1 MELLMTKVCMTKDI
15 GVHGN
20 LFGGI
25 MLSWI
30 DEAAVAMAN
39 RICKSPNMVTRKM
52 TEILFE
58 RPVKVGYSINIYGK
72 PVSMGNTSLALNIEA
87 RRYNVYTEE
96 EAVVCTTTIVFVR
109 IDEEGNKIPIAG
121 EVKRKFEEMTSE
133 SPS

>member
-30 DEAAVAMAN
+30 DEAAVAMSN
-39 RICKSPNMVTRKM
+39 RICKTPNTVTRKM

-72 PVSMGNTSLALNIEA
+72 AVSMGNTSLALNLEA
-87 RRYNVYTEE
+87 RRYNVYTEQE
-96 EAVVCTTTIVFVR
+96 DIVCSTTIVFVR
-109 IDEEGNKIPIAG
+109 IDEDGNKIPIAG
-121 EVKRKFEEMTSE
+121 EVKRKFEAGKI
-133 SPS
+133 

>member
-1 MELLMTKVCMTKDI
+1 M
-15 GVHGN
+15 HGN

-58 RPVKVGYSINIYGK
+58 RPVKVGYSINIYGE
-72 PVSMGNTSLALNIEA
+72 PVSMGNTSLALNLEA

-96 EAVVCTTTIVFVR
+96 EEVVCSTTIVFVR

-121 EVKRKFEEMTSE
+121 EVKRRFEEMTSE

>member
-1 MELLMTKVCMTKDI
+1 MTKDI

-30 DEAAVAMAN
+30 DEAAVAMSN

-72 PVSMGNTSLALNIEA
+72 PVSMGNTSLALDIEA
-87 RRYNVYTEE
+87 RRYNVYTEQE
-96 EAVVCTTTIVFVR
+96 EVVCTTTIVFVR

-121 EVKRKFEEMTSE
+121 EVKRRFEDEN
-133 SPS
+133 PK

>member
-30 DEAAVAMAN
+30 DEAAVSMSN
-39 RICKSPNMVTRKM
+39 RICKTPNMVTRKM

-58 RPVKVGYSINIYGK
+58 RPVKVGHIINIYGEA
-72 PVSMGNTSLALNIEA
+72 VSMGTTSIALNVQA
-87 RRYNVYTEE
+87 RRYNVYTTEE
-96 EAVVCTTTIVFVR
+96 DVVTSTQIVFVR

-121 EVKRKFEEMTSE
+121 EVRRRFAEGDV
-133 SPS
+133 

>member
-1 MELLMTKVCMTKDI
+1 MTKVCMTKDI

-58 RPVKVGYSINIYGK
+58 RPVKVGYSINIYGE
-72 PVSMGNTSLALNIEA
+72 PVSMGNTSLALNLEA

-96 EAVVCTTTIVFVR
+96 EEVVCSTTIVFVR

-121 EVKRKFEEMTSE
+121 EVKRRFEEMTSE

>member
-30 DEAAVAMAN
+30 DEAAVAMSN
-39 RICKSPNMVTRKM
+39 RICKTPNMVTRKM

-72 PVSMGNTSLALNIEA
+72 AVSMGNTSLALDIEA
-87 RRYNVYTEE
+87 RRYNVYTEQE
-96 EAVVCTTTIVFVR
+96 DIVCSTTIVFVR
-109 IDEEGNKIPIAG
+109 IDEDGNKIPIAG
-121 EVKRKFEEMTSE
+121 EVKRKFEARNL
-133 SPS
+133 

>member
-1 MELLMTKVCMTKDI
+1 MTKDL

-39 RICKSPNMVTRKM
+39 RICKTPNMVTRKM

-58 RPVKVGYSINIYGK
+58 KPVKVGYTINIYGEA
-72 PVSMGNTSLALNIEA
+72 VSMGTTSIALSIQA

-96 EAVVCTTTIVFVR
+96 EVIVCTTQVVFVR
-109 IDEEGNKIPIAG
+109 IDEDGNKIPIAG
-121 EVKRKFEEMTSE
+121 EVRRRFEEAKHTKDD
-133 SPS
+133 

>member
-121 EVKRKFEEMTSE
+121 EVKRKFEEMISE

>member
-1 MELLMTKVCMTKDI
+1 MTKVCMTKDI

-30 DEAAVAMAN
+30 DEAAVAMSN

-72 PVSMGNTSLALNIEA
+72 PVSMGNTSLALDIEA
-87 RRYNVYTEE
+87 RRYNVYTEQE
-96 EAVVCTTTIVFVR
+96 EVVCTTTIVFVR

-121 EVKRKFEEMTSE
+121 EVKRKFEDEN
-133 SPS
+133 PK

>member
-30 DEAAVAMAN
+30 DEAAVAMSN
-39 RICKSPNMVTRKM
+39 RICKTPNMVTRKM

-72 PVSMGNTSLALNIEA
+72 AVSMGNTSLALNVEA
-87 RRYNVYTEE
+87 RRYNVYTAEE
-96 EAVVCTTTIVFVR
+96 DIVCSTTIVFVR
-109 IDEEGNKIPIAG
+109 IDEDGNKIPIAG
-121 EVKRKFEEMTSE
+121 EVKKRFLEGRA
-133 SPS
+133 

>member
-30 DEAAVAMAN
+30 DEAAVAMSN
-39 RICKSPNMVTRKM
+39 RICKTPNMVTRKM

-58 RPVKVGYSINIYGK
+58 RPVKVGYSINIYGNA
-72 PVSMGNTSLALNIEA
+72 VSMGNTSLALDIEA
-87 RRYNVYTEE
+87 RRYNVYTEQE
-96 EAVVCTTTIVFVR
+96 DIVCSTTIVFVR
-109 IDEEGNKIPIAG
+109 IDEDGNKIPIAG
-121 EVKRKFEEMTSE
+121 EVKRKFEAGSL
-133 SPS
+133 

>member
-1 MELLMTKVCMTKDI
+1 MTKVCMTKDI

>member
-1 MELLMTKVCMTKDI
+1 MTKDI

-30 DEAAVAMAN
+30 DEAAVAMSN

-72 PVSMGNTSLALNIEA
+72 PVSMGNTSLALDIEA
-87 RRYNVYTEE
+87 RRYNVYTEQE
-96 EAVVCTTTIVFVR
+96 EVVCTTTIVFVR

-121 EVKRKFEEMTSE
+121 EVKRKFEDEN
-133 SPS
+133 PK